1 LADQMHDLMAV
12 DEVELG
18 ESQDAIAVEG
28 RLEGEVEARQ
38 RLDRGE
44 AGHLQRRLDAAALAD
59 GELLGEQHLDRLDGA
74 DCAAFDLL
82 DEIAERF
89 ERAGHAECDQVAA
102 DALDRCVRL
111 GLASHGCGPAAARR
125 RATAS

>member
-1 LADQMHDLMAV
+1 M
-12 DEVELG
+12 
-18 ESQDAIAVEG
+18 
-28 RLEGEVEARQ
+28 RLRSSDGWKAKSKPDSVLIVA
-38 RLDRGE
+38 E

-74 DCAAFDLL
+74 DLAAFDLL

-89 ERAGHAECDQVAA
+89 ERARHAECDQVAA